1 MFIDLELRDKS
12 IKKLE
17 SKLDKVNQ
25 ELQQEREAVKSS
37 DPQINVEDLER
48 QIKDLT
54 NEKQQLHLGK
64 YIVVLQQSLYIYIFM
79 YKSFSE
85 YQELKAKLNTAATV
99 VQPEVK
105 VATLGASKKAKTKR
119 GKGNG
124 EDDLA
129 QQLALLTSQK
139 NVFEEENRA
148 LKGNLEQ
155 LEKQVEQGEA
165 DQRTLQQR
173 IQLLTDELSIS
184 SSGIIIIT
192 F

>member
-1 MFIDLELRDKS
+1 M
-12 IKKLE
+12 
-17 SKLDKVNQ
+17 
-25 ELQQEREAVKSS
+25 
-37 DPQINVEDLER
+37 
-48 QIKDLT
+48 
-54 NEKQQLHLGK
+54 
-64 YIVVLQQSLYIYIFM
+64 
-79 YKSFSE
+79 
-85 YQELKAKLNTAATV
+85 NTAAAV

-105 VATLGASKKAKTKR
+105 VATLGASKKPKTKR

-139 NVFEEENRA
+139 NAFEEENRA

-184 SSGIIIIT
+184 SSGIIIT

>member
-1 MFIDLELRDKS
+1 M
-12 IKKLE
+12 
-17 SKLDKVNQ
+17 
-25 ELQQEREAVKSS
+25 
-37 DPQINVEDLER
+37 
-48 QIKDLT
+48 
-54 NEKQQLHLGK
+54 
-64 YIVVLQQSLYIYIFM
+64 
-79 YKSFSE
+79 
-85 YQELKAKLNTAATV
+85 NTAAAV